1 MTSGMI
7 HFTIHI
13 LEIVLY
19 LSVSALDLDGTMD
32 STDGIDS
39 TDGTDGTED
48 STLGTRGIDGI
59 TAGMSVG
66 TMAGMEDSHMETR
79 ITAGEVGVMDTIHT
93 VLQGSTMDLE
103 VMESGTMYL

>member
-1 MTSGMI
+1 
-7 HFTIHI
+7 
-13 LEIVLY
+13 
-19 LSVSALDLDGTMD
+19 
-32 STDGIDS
+32 
-39 TDGTDGTED
+39 
-48 STLGTRGIDGI
+48 
-59 TAGMSVG
+59 MSVG